1 MISVITVVYNAEKCI
16 EKTIQSV
23 INQKNVEIEYLIID
37 GQSSD
42 NTLKIIN
49 QYKDSIDILISEKD
63 NGIYDAMNKG
73 ILNSH
78 GEWLFFLNAG
88 DIFYTDTVLSD
99 LISKNLEKK
108 DIIYGNVCGFDSIIR
123 KSPTYFNKKS
133 VLLGSMICHQAILA
147 NRNTFTN
154 NLFSLDYKIIS
165 DRIWLHKALNHSA
178 SLKYVDIPISYYD
191 MTGVSMN
198 VTKMDTELIR
208 YIKSN
213 GFIWIF
219 IFLIRKTIFRNVKK
233 YLLRLKNGK

>member
-1 MISVITVVYNAEKCI
+1 MISVITVVYNAERCI

-23 INQKNVEIEYLIID
+23 INQKNVQLEYVIID
-37 GQSSD
+37 GQSTDS
-42 NTLKIIN
+42 TLKIIH
-49 QYKDSIDILISEKD
+49 QYKDNIDVLISEKD

-73 ILNSH
+73 VLNSH

-99 LISKNLEKK
+99 IISKNCEKK
-108 DIIYGNVCGFDSIIR
+108 DIIYGNVSGYDSIIR
-123 KSPTYFNKKS
+123 KSPTCFNKKS

-154 NLFSLDYKIIS
+154 NFFSLDYKIIS
-165 DRIWLHKALNHSA
+165 DRIWLYNALKHNA
-178 SLKYVDIPISYYD
+178 SLQYIDMPITYYD

-198 VTKMDTELIR
+198 VKKMDTELIS

-213 GFIWIF
+213 GFIWLF
-219 IFLIRKTIFRNVKK
+219 IFLIRKTIFWNAKK
-233 YLLRLKNGK
+233 KLLRLTYGK